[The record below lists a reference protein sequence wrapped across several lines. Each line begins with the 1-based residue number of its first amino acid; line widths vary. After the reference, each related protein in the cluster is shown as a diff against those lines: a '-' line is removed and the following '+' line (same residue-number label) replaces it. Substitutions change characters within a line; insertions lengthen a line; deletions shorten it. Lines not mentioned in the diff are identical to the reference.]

1 MMKSLVIVLMKWLV
15 FMLMMG
21 LWIISMLVM
30 GHVLVWNTNESWGNV
45 SLIMRLTLQL
55 CPFSN
60 MIWTQFRAWC
70 HCWWCCCHCWC
81 WFCLALLVPCATV
94 GFVPTQFVGFCSNE
108 KALVQTKELLFPFL
122 RTRTSRGNDDVAAT
136 ATVSVN
142 WLPLFLLMLHC
153 FNWTRTSRGNERER
167 SHCSVQLAS

>member
-1 MMKSLVIVLMKWLV
+1 M
-15 FMLMMG
+15 
-21 LWIISMLVM
+21 
-30 GHVLVWNTNESWGNV
+30 
-45 SLIMRLTLQL
+45 
-55 CPFSN
+55 PFDE
-60 MIWTQFRAWC
+60 
-70 HCWWCCCHCWC
+70 
-81 WFCLALLVPCATV
+81 V

-142 WLPLFLLMLHC
+142 WLPLFLLLLMLHC